1 MAPLA
6 HRQEDLIAD
15 PLLPVAND
23 LEGDWVDDVRANSES
38 YGRFEL
44 VYDEATGL
52 YDLRETAPAHV
63 AADQAPKSAPEA
75 AHEHPPVL
83 HAKMIA
89 DEAPAEDL
97 DLTGWASLS
106 GPTGPNTFH
115 APLQWAVR
123 LAAAPRLSPV
133 TALTDTCCGSV
144 WPMSTGTPSRAAL

>member
-23 LEGDWVDDVRANSES
+23 LAGDWVDDVRANSES

-52 YDLRETAPAHV
+52 YDLREM
-63 AADQAPKSAPEA
+63 APEHTPA
-75 AHEHPPVL
+75 QRVQEQASEPPVL

-89 DEAPAEDL
+89 DEAPLEDL

-123 LAAAPRLSPV
+123 LAAAPHLTPV
-133 TALTDTCCGSV
+133 TALADTCCGSM
-144 WPMSTGTPSRAAL
+144 WPMAAGTLDRTAL